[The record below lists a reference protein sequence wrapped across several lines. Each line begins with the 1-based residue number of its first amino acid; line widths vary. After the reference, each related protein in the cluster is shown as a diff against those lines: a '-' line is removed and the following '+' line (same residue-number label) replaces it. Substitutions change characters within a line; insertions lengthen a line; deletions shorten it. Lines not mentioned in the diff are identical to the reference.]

1 MNEAPAEVLKE
12 ARQKILAMMDLGLSR
27 DTLFNLVATSNPT
40 TATDKPQNISQ
51 QQQQSQQSQQQQAL
65 SARPAD
71 GLIQDVKQ
79 EHQPTRP
86 IDSGVSN
93 GMSRL
98 ACGTG
103 FLFYFYSIS
112 FYFIPVFMM
121 FLLSAF
127 GFSVKKHALCI
138 HLLTLLIMNSASSF
152 KRLLAQAGSLP
163 PPTSHLRFIDE
174 LGIIGTC

>member
-40 TATDKPQNISQ
+40 AATDKSQNTSQ
-51 QQQQSQQSQQQQAL
+51 QQQQQPSQQSQQQQPL
-65 SARPAD
+65 PARPAD

-98 ACGTG
+98 ACV
-103 FLFYFYSIS
+103 LVLILLS
-112 FYFIPVFMM
+112 FYFVLSYCSFYGVSFGVGGEHTLYSVFI
-121 FLLSAF
+121 
-127 GFSVKKHALCI
+127 C
-138 HLLTLLIMNSASSF
+138 
-152 KRLLAQAGSLP
+152 
-163 PPTSHLRFIDE
+163 
-174 LGIIGTC
+174 